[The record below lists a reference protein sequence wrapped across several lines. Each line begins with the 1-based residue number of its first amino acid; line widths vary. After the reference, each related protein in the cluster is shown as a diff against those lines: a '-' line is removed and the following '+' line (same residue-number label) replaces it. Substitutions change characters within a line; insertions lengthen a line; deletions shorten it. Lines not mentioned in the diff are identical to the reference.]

1 MTAQFR
7 CHACGAVRAANE
19 KLIGHRIRCPECDV
33 LVELPMLADDDGIFQ
48 SSVSRQDAGETAP
61 AGATPAAAAKPPAS
75 SSQTSR
81 RGKKRQGR
89 TQKSEARDQ
98 ASSAGPEAGG
108 GRASQSR
115 QTPEVAAGSSEAVL
129 DLEMAV
135 STGAGRE
142 AGATSATSQQADGPA
157 AKPLTMEEELA
168 AEEAKEANA
177 DFETA
182 STNSVES
189 EMDMTPMVDVTFL
202 LLIFFMVTA
211 SFTVQQALPVPNPK
225 DDQPSTQTV
234 EQDPEEDNESVT
246 VEVDEFNTY
255 QVLTAEW
262 EEEAPSVQELFARLQ
277 ESREGVEGAIP
288 SKLIV
293 KAHTEAVHERVVA
306 ALDAGQKAGFEE
318 IQLMTIDTE
327 EE

>member
-19 KLIGHRIRCPECDV
+19 KLIGHRIRCPECDT

-48 SSVSRQDAGETAP
+48 GSASPTETAASSSASPSETQGTAKQKAAKQGSTKQSTAKQDASQKSKSKSKATKRDAVEAATA
-61 AGATPAAAAKPPAS
+61 AGTSVTQAADRQTAEHGSAAAAAS
-75 SSQTSR
+75 
-81 RGKKRQGR
+81 
-89 TQKSEARDQ
+89 Q
-98 ASSAGPEAGG
+98 AS
-108 GRASQSR
+108 
-115 QTPEVAAGSSEAVL
+115 VATTA
-129 DLEMAV
+129 
-135 STGAGRE
+135 
-142 AGATSATSQQADGPA
+142 
-157 AKPLTMEEELA
+157 PLTLEEELA
-168 AEEAKEANA
+168 AEEAREANA
-177 DFETA
+177 DFATSA
-182 STNSVES
+182 SNAVES

-211 SFTVQQALPVPNPK
+211 SFSVQQALPVPNPK

-234 EQDPEEDNESVT
+234 EQEPEEDNESVT

-293 KAHTEAVHERVVA
+293 KAHTEAIHERVVS

-318 IQLMTIDTE
+318 IQLMTVDTE

>member
-19 KLIGHRIRCPECDV
+19 KLIGHRIRCPECDT

-48 SSVSRQDAGETAP
+48 GSASRSESTGGDRATNPPATDSSSSRTPQPSSSKPSKQGSSASGTKKQGMSKQSRKTKQSPQATPQEGVVEEAAAVAGKSSTQRSKRSGDAQQS
-61 AGATPAAAAKPPAS
+61 AGTSARQSAKPAAAPLS
-75 SSQTSR
+75 
-81 RGKKRQGR
+81 
-89 TQKSEARDQ
+89 
-98 ASSAGPEAGG
+98 
-108 GRASQSR
+108 
-115 QTPEVAAGSSEAVL
+115 
-129 DLEMAV
+129 LE
-135 STGAGRE
+135 
-142 AGATSATSQQADGPA
+142 D
-157 AKPLTMEEELA
+157 ELA
-168 AEEAKEANA
+168 AEEAREANA
-177 DFETA
+177 DFETSA
-182 STNSVES
+182 SNSVES

-211 SFTVQQALPVPNPK
+211 SFSVQQALPVPNPQ
-225 DDQPSTQTV
+225 DDAPSTQTV
-234 EQDPEEDNESVT
+234 EQDPEEDHESVT

-255 QVLTAEW
+255 QVLTSEW

-293 KAHTEAVHERVVA
+293 KAHTEAIHERVVA

-318 IQLMTIDTE
+318 IQLMTVDTE